1 MIKQCFTKQF
11 QTFSIASLVHSK
23 SLPINVKSSIKY
35 KQILTSISEIGLIEP
50 VIIFIADD
58 DSKRILDG
66 HLRIE
71 ALKDLDIKFVHCLI
85 SAVEDTYSYNKRV
98 NRLTIIQE
106 QKMLQKAIESGVSID
121 RLSAVLGT
129 SSITLNSKLR
139 ISDGIA
145 KEVIALLAEKN
156 VSQSIFRILRKI
168 KPYKQIEMVTT
179 MISINN
185 FTQKFALSMLHAIA
199 PEHLINQS
207 NKESDN
213 KDIGKTLARLEK
225 EMAAIQIETQNIQ
238 DEYAENNLKM
248 VIIRSHIVKLL
259 SNNEVL
265 HWLYD
270 NKNEYLTILKK
281 VSGMDNLNNIQ
292 MANERH
298 GE

>member
-1 MIKQCFTKQF
+1 MIKQCFNQQF
-11 QTFSIASLVHSK
+11 QTFTIASLVHSK

-50 VIIFIADD
+50 VIIFITDD
-58 DSKRILDG
+58 DSKKILDG

-71 ALKDLDIKFVHCLI
+71 ELKDLDIEFVHCLI
-85 SAVEDTYSYNKRV
+85 SPVEDTYSYNKRV

-106 QKMLQKAIESGVSID
+106 QKMLQKAIDSGVSIEK
-121 RLSAVLGT
+121 LSAVLGT
-129 SSITLNSKLR
+129 SSVTLNSKLR

-145 KEVIALLAEKN
+145 KEVMALLAEKS
-156 VSQSIFRILRKI
+156 VSQSIFRILRKL

-179 MISINN
+179 MININN

-199 PEHLINQS
+199 PEHLINKS

-248 VIIRSHIVKLL
+248 VIIRSHIIKLL
-259 SNNEVL
+259 SNNEIL

-281 VSGMDNLNNIQ
+281 VSGVDNLNNIT
-292 MANERH
+292 MVD
-298 GE
+298 